1 MSDNILER
9 SIEDTVFTRSDKT
22 IHYVDTKATVEQ
34 ALKLLSEKNILSVPI
49 WDEKSKLFV
58 GLIDMVDILSF
69 LVEILN
75 ESEIE
80 ASRRKFATL
89 TDYFNNSDVAS
100 VSDLSRRDPWIPL
113 ASDANVASLLETL
126 SKQGAHR
133 VPIMDPLN
141 GELLL
146 LITQSDVINFVSK
159 NIDQFGTIVCKTLA
173 ELKLGS
179 APVVTVDIDGKVK
192 DAFRLIVEKKVSA
205 VGVVDSTFSIIATL
219 SVRDLRTLSGEARL
233 LEKLNMKIRD
243 FLVAVVDP
251 NIDIRNPAICCTVK
265 DTLSVAIN
273 KLAVTRVHRIF
284 VVNDTRK
291 PIAVISLS
299 DILGVLLPQSLH

>member
-1 MSDNILER
+1 MSDNILKR
-9 SIEDTVFTRSDKT
+9 RIEGTVFTRSDKT
-22 IHYVDTKATVEQ
+22 IYFVDTKATVEQ
-34 ALKLLSEKNILSVPI
+34 ALKVLSEKNILSVPI

-75 ESEIE
+75 ESEID
-80 ASRRKFATL
+80 ASRRKYLTL
-89 TDYFNNSDVAS
+89 TDYFKNSNVAS

-113 ASDANVASLLETL
+113 ACNAKIASLLETL

-141 GELLL
+141 GELLQ
-146 LITQSDVINFVSK
+146 LITQSDVINFVAK
-159 NIDQFGTIVCKTLA
+159 NIDRFGTVVCKTLA

-179 APVVTVDIDGKVK
+179 SPVVSVDIDGRLK

-205 VGVVDSTFSIIATL
+205 VAVVDSSLTLIATL

-243 FLVAVVDP
+243 FLGAMVDP
-251 NIDIRNPAICCTVK
+251 TIDIMNPAICCTVK

-273 KLAVTRVHRIF
+273 KLAATRVHRIF
-284 VVNDTRK
+284 VVNDSKK
-291 PIAVISLS
+291 PVAVVSLS
-299 DILGVLLPQSLH
+299 DILGVFIPQSSN